1 MTSYDWSRRYD
12 AGVPR
17 SLEPYPSRTLLA
29 YFADALDQRPDA
41 TFLIFK
47 GRRLSYAEV
56 DGASSAFA
64 AALVARGVRKG
75 DRVAIV
81 LPNCPQAIIAQ
92 LGTWK
97 AGAIAAPMNPLYT
110 ERELEY

>member
-1 MTSYDWSRRYD
+1 MD
-12 AGVPR
+12 APF
-17 SLEPYPSRTLLA
+17 LL
-29 YFADALDQRPDA
+29 
-41 TFLIFK
+41 FK

-56 DGASSAFA
+56 DRLSTALA

-81 LPNCPQAIIAQ
+81 LPNSPQAIVTQ

-97 AGAIAAPMNPLYT
+97 AGAIAAPALSC
-110 ERELEY
+110 RA